1 MLPCRNGSHLYTG
14 RQTCLSQRP
23 GSGTSERCNSG
34 STDPAKLKV
43 SGDFMSLYQ
52 AYLEQIEGR
61 KEQGLKP
68 KPIDDGSL
76 VAELIAQ
83 IKDADHAHRA
93 DSLNFLIYNTLP
105 GTTSAAGVKAAF
117 LKEIILGEAVVAEI
131 TPAFAFELL
140 SHMKGGPSVEVLLDL
155 ALGDDAAIAS
165 DAAEI
170 LKTQVFLYEA
180 DTNRLKAAF
189 EAGSA
194 IARDII
200 ESYAEAEFFTKLPE
214 IEDEIKVVTYI
225 AAEGDIST
233 DLLSPG
239 NQAHSRSDRELHG
252 KCMISEQAQD
262 EIRKLQAQHPDKQV
276 MLIAE
281 KGTMGVGSSRMSGVN
296 NVALWTG
303 RQASPYVPFVN
314 VAPIV
319 AGTNGISPI
328 FLTTVGVTGGIGI
341 DLKNWVKKL
350 DADGNPILNNDDNP
364 ILEQKYSV
372 ETGTILTINTK
383 DKMLLD
389 EDGGEAL
396 VDVSS
401 SFTPQKLEF
410 MKAGGSYAIVFGK
423 MLQTFACETLGVEL
437 KSAYAP
443 SKEVSVEGQ
452 GLTAVEKIFNANAV
466 GVAPGTVLHAGSDAR
481 VRVNIVGSQD
491 TTGLM
496 TAQELEA
503 MAATVIS
510 PTVDGAYQSGCHTA
524 SVWDIKAQENT
535 PRLMKFMHDFGLITG
550 RDPKDVYHPMTDVIH
565 KVLNDITVDD
575 WAIIIGGDSHTRMSK
590 GVAFGADSGTVA
602 LALATGE
609 ATMPIPES
617 VKVTFKG
624 SMADHMD
631 FRDVVHA
638 TQTQM
643 LKQFGDNVFQGR
655 IIEVHIGTLLADQ
668 AFTFT
673 DWTAEMKAKASICIS
688 EDATLIESLEI
699 AKHRIQIMID
709 KGMENDNRMLQGLID
724 IADQRIAQIRSGE
737 KPALAPDANASYF
750 AEVVVDLDQIV
761 EPMIADPDVNNA
773 DVSKRYT
780 HDTIRPISFY
790 GADKKVDLGFVGSC
804 MVHKGDV
811 KIVAQMLRNL
821 EKSSGKV
828 EFNAPL
834 VVAAPTYNIID
845 ELKAEGDWDIL
856 QKYSGFEF
864 DDSKPKTSA
873 RTEYENILYLERPGC
888 NLCMGNQEKAAK
900 GDTVLATSTR
910 LFKGRVV
917 EDAGDKKGESLLAS
931 TPVVV
936 LSAILGRTPTLD
948 EYKTAVDG
956 IDLTKFAPPLAKPGT
971 TQSAHF

>member
-1 MLPCRNGSHLYTG
+1 
-14 RQTCLSQRP
+14 
-23 GSGTSERCNSG
+23 
-34 STDPAKLKV
+34 
-43 SGDFMSLYQ
+43 MSLY
-52 AYLEQIEGR
+52 ADYLTEIENR
-61 KEQGLKP
+61 KKQELAP
-68 KPIDDGSL
+68 KPIEDGGL
-76 VAELIAQ
+76 TAEIIAQ
-83 IKDADHAHRA
+83 IKDTGNEHREA
-93 DSLNFLIYNTLP
+93 SLNFFIYNTLP
-105 GTTSAAGVKAAF
+105 GTTSAAGEKAKF
-117 LKEIILGEAVVAEI
+117 LKEIVLGEAVLDEI
-131 TPAFAFELL
+131 TPTFAFELL

-155 ALGDDAAIAS
+155 ALSDDADIAGQ
-165 DAAEI
+165 AAEV
-170 LKTQVFLYEA
+170 LKTQVFLYDA
-180 DTNRLKAAF
+180 DTDRLAAAYADGNKVA
-189 EAGSA
+189 E
-194 IARDII
+194 DILQ
-200 ESYAEAEFFTKLPE
+200 SYSKAEFYTKLADIDE
-214 IEDEIKVVTYI
+214 EIKVVTYI

-252 KCMISEQAQD
+252 KCMISEQAQG
-262 EIRKLQAQHPDKQV
+262 EIRELQKQHPDKRV

-303 RQASPYVPFVN
+303 KQASPYVPFVN
-314 VAPIV
+314 IAPIV

-328 FLTTVGVTGGIGI
+328 FLTTVGVTGGIGL

-350 DADGNPILNNDDNP
+350 GPDGKPILNNDGNA

-372 ETGTILTINTK
+372 ETGTVLTINTK
-383 DKMLLD
+383 DKKLYNEAGD
-389 EDGGEAL
+389 EEL
-396 VDVSS
+396 VDVASA
-401 SFTPQKLEF
+401 FNPQKLEF
-410 MKAGGSYAIVFGK
+410 IKAGGSYAIVFGK
-423 MLQTFACETLGVEL
+423 KLQTFAAETLGVEF
-437 KSAYAP
+437 KSAFAA
-443 SKEVSVEGQ
+443 SKEISHSGQ
-452 GLTAVEKIFNANAV
+452 GLTAVEKIFNKNAV
-466 GVAPGTVLHAGSDAR
+466 GVSEGAVLHAGSDVR
-481 VRVNIVGSQD
+481 VKVNIVGSQD

-496 TAQELEA
+496 TSQELEA

-524 SVWDIKAQENT
+524 SVWDLKAQANT
-535 PRLMKFMHDFGLITG
+535 PRLMAFMHKFGLITA
-550 RDPKDVYHPMTDVIH
+550 RDPKGAYHSMTDVIH

-609 ATMPIPES
+609 ATMPVPES

-624 SMADHMD
+624 TMADHMD

-638 TQTQM
+638 TQAQM
-643 LKQFGDNVFQGR
+643 LEEFGDNVFQGR
-655 IIEVHIGTLLADQ
+655 VIEVHIGTLLADQ

-688 EDATLIESLEI
+688 EDDTLIGSLEI
-699 AKHRIQIMID
+699 AKSRIQIMID
-709 KGMENDNRMLQGLID
+709 KGMDNDNQVLQGLID
-724 IADQRIAQIRSGE
+724 IANGRIAEIRSGE
-737 KPALAPDANASYF
+737 KPALAPDGNAKYF
-750 AEVVVDLDQIV
+750 AEVVVDLDRII

-780 HDTIRPISFY
+780 HDTIRPVSY
-790 GADKKVDLGFVGSC
+790 YNAEKKVDLGFVGSC

-821 EKSSGKV
+821 EKKHGSVK
-828 EFNAPL
+828 FKAPL
-834 VVAAPTYNIID
+834 VLAAPTYNIID
-845 ELKAEGDWDIL
+845 ELKEEGDWAVL

-864 DDSKPKTSA
+864 DDSAPKNIA
-873 RTEYENILYLERPGC
+873 RVDYENILYLERPGC

-917 EDAGDKKGESLLAS
+917 EDSDGKKGESLLAS

-936 LSAILGRTPTLD
+936 LSAILGRTPDLD
-948 EYKTAVDG
+948 EYIDAVEG
-956 IDLTKFAPPLAKPGT
+956 IDLTKFAPPKGT
-971 TQSAHF
+971 PSATSSAHY

>member
-1 MLPCRNGSHLYTG
+1 
-14 RQTCLSQRP
+14 
-23 GSGTSERCNSG
+23 
-34 STDPAKLKV
+34 
-43 SGDFMSLYQ
+43 MSLYTD
-52 AYLEQIEGR
+52 YLNEIETR
-61 KEQGLKP
+61 KEQGLHP
-68 KPIDDGSL
+68 KPIEDSAL
-76 VAELIAQ
+76 VEEIIAQ
-83 IKDADHAHRA
+83 IKDTGHEHRK
-93 DSLNFLIYNTLP
+93 DSLNFFIYNTLP
-105 GTTSAAGVKAAF
+105 GTTSAAGAKAKF
-117 LKEIILGEAVVAEI
+117 LKEIILGQSVLEEI
-131 TPAFAFELL
+131 TPEFAFELL

-155 ALGDDAAIAS
+155 SLGDDAEIAEQ
-165 DAAEI
+165 AAEV
-170 LKTQVFLYEA
+170 LKTQVFLYDA
-180 DTNRLKAAF
+180 DTSRLKEAY
-189 EAGSA
+189 EAGNK
-194 IARDII
+194 IAEDVLK
-200 ESYAEAEFFTKLPE
+200 SYAAAEFFTKLPE
-214 IEDEIKVVTYI
+214 IDDEVKVVTYI

-252 KCMISEQAQD
+252 KCMISERAQKEIQAL
-262 EIRKLQAQHPDKQV
+262 KLQHPDKQV

-303 RQASPYVPFVN
+303 KQASPYVPFVN
-314 VAPIV
+314 IAPIV

-328 FLTTVGVTGGIGI
+328 FLTTVGVTGGIGV

-350 DADGNPILNNDDNP
+350 DSDGNPILNNDDSP
-364 ILEQKYSV
+364 VLEQKYSV
-372 ETGTILTINTK
+372 ETGTVLTINTK
-383 DKMLLD
+383 EKKLYSAEGD
-389 EDGGEAL
+389 EEL
-396 VDVSS
+396 VDMSS
-401 SFTPQKLEF
+401 SFTPQKVEF

-423 MLQTFACETLGVEL
+423 KLQSFACDALGVEY
-437 KSAYAP
+437 KSAFAP
-443 SKEVSVEGQ
+443 SKEISHDGQ
-452 GLTAVEKIFNANAV
+452 GLTAVEKIFNANAIGSTP
-466 GVAPGTVLHAGSDAR
+466 GVKLHAGSDVR
-481 VRVNIVGSQD
+481 VKVNIVGSQD

-496 TAQELEA
+496 TSQELEA
-503 MAATVIS
+503 MAATVLS

-524 SVWDIKAQENT
+524 SVWDLKAQANT
-535 PRLMKFMHDFGLITG
+535 PKLMAFMHKFGLITA
-550 RDPKDVYHPMTDVIH
+550 RDPKGKYHSMTDVIH

-609 ATMPIPES
+609 ANMPIPES

-624 SMADHMD
+624 QMASHMD

-638 TQTQM
+638 TQAQM
-643 LKQFGDNVFQGR
+643 LQQFGDNVFQGR

-688 EDATLIESLEI
+688 EDETLIQSLEI
-699 AKHRIQIMID
+699 AKSRINIMIE
-709 KGMENDNRMLQGLID
+709 KGMDNDAQMLQSLVD
-724 IADQRIAQIRSGE
+724 IADKRINEIKSGE
-737 KPALAPDANASYF
+737 KPALTPDANAKYF
-750 AEVVVDLDQIV
+750 AEVVVDLDEIN
-761 EPMIADPDVNNA
+761 EPMIADPDVNNI

-780 HDTIRPISFY
+780 HDTIRPISY
-790 GADKKVDLGFVGSC
+790 YKAEKEVDLGFVGSC

-821 EKSSGKV
+821 EEKYGKV

-834 VVAAPTYNIID
+834 VLAAPTYNIID
-845 ELKAEGDWDIL
+845 ELKEEGDWAVL

-864 DDSKPKTSA
+864 DDTAPKGDA

-917 EDAGDKKGESLLAS
+917 EDSEEKAGESLLAS

-936 LSAILGRTPTLD
+936 LSAILGRTPTIE
-948 EYKTAVDG
+948 EYKTAVEG
-956 IDLTKFAPPLAKPGT
+956 IDLTKFAPPVQKSPDTL
-971 TQSAHF
+971 SAHY